1 MDNFEDW
8 KGNRS
13 DSNAEIALW
22 ILLWI
27 IFILFV
33 GFFV

>member
-1 MDNFEDW
+1 MDNFEDC
-8 KGNRS
+8 KRNRS

-22 ILLWI
+22 IVLWI